1 MQREAQASLFRC
13 NEKTTLYKLNPINM
27 CIAVSSKHY
36 LISSFLKKLS
46 P

>member
-1 MQREAQASLFRC
+1 MREAAASLFHY

-36 LISSFLKKLS
+36 LISSFLIKLS